1 MPMNRRR
8 QIRFR
13 PVGFATD
20 SPLEGDG
27 FEPSVPPTM
36 PGVTPAANTEGALR
50 VAVELRGYEAAQ
62 THPALHGLS
71 A

>member
-1 MPMNRRR
+1 MNRRR

-27 FEPSVPPTM
+27 FEPSVPSRERMLPFW
-36 PGVTPAANTEGALR
+36 R
-50 VAVELRGYEAAQ
+50 RGSRKGRGDEIAGPE
-62 THPALHGLS
+62 TVS
-71 A
+71 T